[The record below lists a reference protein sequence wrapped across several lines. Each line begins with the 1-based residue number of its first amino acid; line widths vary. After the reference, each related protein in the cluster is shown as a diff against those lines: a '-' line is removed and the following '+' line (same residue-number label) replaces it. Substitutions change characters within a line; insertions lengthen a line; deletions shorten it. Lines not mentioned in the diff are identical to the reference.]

1 MKKIF
6 KFIRNIIILCIV
18 IGIIVCSAVVYKG
31 YTMYEEVIAKISI
44 EDKVNE
50 IRSDKNYVNI
60 KDLPKDY
67 IGAVISIED
76 HRFYNHFG
84 VDVIAL
90 ARAIVTNIATRNLT
104 AGGSTITQQL
114 AKNMYFT
121 QEKLFSR
128 KIAEV
133 FVALEL
139 EEKYS
144 KDDIVEMYVN
154 LSYFGDGYYGIREA
168 TLGYLNK
175 EPKDMDIY
183 ECTLLAGLPN
193 APSVYALSNN
203 SKLTFERQVQ
213 VIDAMVK
220 YNKMDSKEADNI
232 KKEINNK

>member
-18 IGIIVCSAVVYKG
+18 ICIILCSAVVYKG
-31 YTMYEEVIAKISI
+31 YTMYKEAIAKISI
-44 EDKVNE
+44 EDRVNE
-50 IRSDKNYVNI
+50 IRSDENYVNI

-67 IGAVISIED
+67 VNAVISIED
-76 HRFYNHFG
+76 HRFSEHFG
-84 VDVIAL
+84 VDIIAL
-90 ARAIVTNIATRNLT
+90 SRAIVTNIASKNLT
-104 AGGSTITQQL
+104 YGGSTITQQL

-133 FVALEL
+133 FVALKL

-144 KDDIVEMYVN
+144 KDDIFEMYVN
-154 LSYFGDGYYGIREA
+154 ISYFGDGYYGIKEA
-168 TLGYLNK
+168 TLGYINK
-175 EPKDMDIY
+175 EPKDMNLN
-183 ECTLLAGLPN
+183 ECTLLAGIPN

-203 SKLTFERQVQ
+203 SKFTFERQVQ

-220 YNKMDSKEADNI
+220 YNKLDSKEAEKI
-232 KKEINNK
+232 KKEINK